1 MAVEIIDFIQLAY
14 EQKRRKVVFNT
25 PRLHAWVHYYPNP
38 GERDDM
44 HCHNADQTFYVIEG
58 ECTMHFPDGG
68 KGGNETWDGCNHHRR
83 IFLPAGKQRRW
94 PNDHDGQSIGAFRSH
109 PAHKL

>member
-1 MAVEIIDFIQLAY
+1 MAVEIIDLLQLAY

-44 HCHNADQTFYVIEG
+44 HWSQRG
-58 ECTMHFPDGG
+58 PDVL
-68 KGGNETWDGCNHHRR
+68 CHRR
-83 IFLPAGKQRRW
+83 
-94 PNDHDGQSIGAFRSH
+94 
-109 PAHKL
+109 